1 MTITIS
7 PGNTKLGMIPSF
19 SLSFASCPKY
29 AKGTGCWHYC
39 YARRLAYLRPTFRR
53 SLERNYRQVKD
64 LKKLESLLTI
74 EIPKYGDI
82 FRIHVAGDFFSQEYF
97 YMWTRLARKFKHKI
111 FYAYTKAFDIDFS
124 KRPINLRILISDD
137 QNAYSDLYHRF
148 DGVTSLIKINNQ
160 HVCMRNC
167 MECRYCFKG
176 TAFKRVLF
184 KKH

>member
-74 EIPKYGDI
+74 EIPKNTRSRRFLQSRVFLYVDTPCEEVQAQDI
-82 FRIHVAGDFFSQEYF
+82 LCIHKS
-97 YMWTRLARKFKHKI
+97 
-111 FYAYTKAFDIDFS
+111 
-124 KRPINLRILISDD
+124 LR
-137 QNAYSDLYHRF
+137 YRF
-148 DGVTSLIKINNQ
+148 
-160 HVCMRNC
+160 
-167 MECRYCFKG
+167 
-176 TAFKRVLF
+176 
-184 KKH
+184 